1 VYQTQENYFCSPKIL
16 GSISINIV
24 IKHRLLYELQTLE
37 EKNMPK
43 SSKQQIDIDEKKVI
57 SEIQKNSK
65 EGIGALAK
73 KCGSSRQKIWRII
86 KRLEENKTIWGY
98 SAIIDDNKI
107 GSQRYFILIKRTSK
121 PFSKEHIDSIIEGM
135 IEQEITKMEITVE
148 NVSYTH
154 GDFDWIH
161 IIHSSN
167 ILHVKKYCEILINL
181 SKDYISDI
189 KILEDLFPVKQN
201 FIFNPHITN
210 LKDLFFHS
218 GK

>member
-1 VYQTQENYFCSPKIL
+1 MNKI
-16 GSISINIV
+16 
-24 IKHRLLYELQTLE
+24 QTLE

-43 SSKQQIDIDEKKVI
+43 NSKQQIDIDEKKVI

-65 EGIGALAK
+65 EGIDKTAK
-73 KCGSSRQKIWRII
+73 KCGFSRQKIWRII
-86 KRLEENKTIWGY
+86 KRLEKNKTIWGY

-107 GSQRYFILIKRTSK
+107 GLQRYFILIKRTSK

-135 IEQEITKMEITVE
+135 IEQEITKMKITVE

-161 IIHSSN
+161 VIHASS
-167 ILHVKKYCEILINL
+167 ILKVKKYCEILINL

-189 KILEDLFPVKQN
+189 KILEDLFPVKKN
-201 FIFNPHITN
+201 FIPNPNITN